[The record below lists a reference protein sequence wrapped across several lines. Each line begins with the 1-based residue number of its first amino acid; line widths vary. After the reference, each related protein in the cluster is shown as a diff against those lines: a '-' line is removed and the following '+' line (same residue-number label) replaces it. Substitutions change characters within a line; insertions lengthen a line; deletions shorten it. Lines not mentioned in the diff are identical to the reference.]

1 MQQSQ
6 TEDCMIIW
14 DLEKDKEIESFDTDK
29 DALFF
34 QDENGKPYVAQH
46 DFLTNCSQ
54 SCITKAYNFRV

>member
-1 MQQSQ
+1 
-6 TEDCMIIW
+6 MIIW